1 MKVTLA
7 AVAALMIVPGIAM
20 AQQDTTRMQQDTSM
34 RSDTGQG
41 VMTDTSRGEV
51 AGRNKGLSTQQV
63 TQWQTALDSAG
74 CSVTADGNF
83 GPATDQAISCFQ
95 KQENLSGQNLNDV
108 LRRLNLGFTA
118 SDSLLPP
125 SKSDT
130 SGMYKD
136 TSSMKS
142 DTSMYMD
149 TSSMKSDTS
158 MRMDTSSM
166 QMDTSSMQTD
176 TSTVSRGTSRTGPRG

>member
-20 AQQDTTRMQQDTSM
+20 AQDTTRMQQDTSM

-41 VMTDTSRGEV
+41 VMTDTARGEV
-51 AGRNKGLSTQQV
+51 AGRNMGLSTQQV
-63 TQWQTALDSAG
+63 IQLQTALDSAG
-74 CSVTADGNF
+74 CSVTADGSF

-95 KQENLSGQNLNDV
+95 KQENISGQNLNDV

-118 SDSLLPP
+118 SDSLLPT
-125 SKSDT
+125 KSDT
-130 SGMYKD
+130 SGMYMD

-158 MRMDTSSM
+158 GMRMDTSTM
-166 QMDTSSMQTD
+166 QMDTSSMRTD
-176 TSTVSRGTSRTGPRG
+176 TSSVSRSTSRTRPRG